1 MSGGEVSIDEGRRK
15 MIMDRLGLNDP
26 IIVQYGN
33 WLKDIF
39 SGDLGVSLRNAQ
51 PLREVFLR
59 ALPVTVEIGVIAAFI
74 ACIFGIPLGIS
85 SLSLLIIAG
94 VAAYV
99 RVVTVRI
106 TLTND
111 WISFIP
117 ALLFSNFIYF
127 FSVYRQKIH
136 FQINIPGL

>member
-1 MSGGEVSIDEGRRK
+1 MKDYIFKRILLTIPTIFGLTVIVFLLVRLLPGDVIDAMSGGEVAIDEGRRK

-59 ALPVTVEIGVIAAFI
+59 ALPVTLEIGFISAFI
-74 ACIFGIPLGIS
+74 ACIF
-85 SLSLLIIAG
+85 
-94 VAAYV
+94 
-99 RVVTVRI
+99 
-106 TLTND
+106 
-111 WISFIP
+111 
-117 ALLFSNFIYF
+117 
-127 FSVYRQKIH
+127 
-136 FQINIPGL
+136 